1 MTDSESILR
10 QFNEQSNNKLATE
23 NMNYL
28 ESLYSAV
35 SKSIKQLSSFNVNTP
50 KFIQIKSLH
59 GAEFNTSEFN
69 ETIKD
74 TTINFLKTILGIID
88 SLKKKLVQT
97 KSDSVRDEYRK
108 FHNNIINKIKDF
120 INYYLGYV
128 IIHEQIRSNVYKKY
142 REGIDAINILI
153 QNNNSRLYNISL
165 DYRIREDPN
174 FHSRH
179 SRQKTQNDLLEDY
192 FHYLD
197 NDIQIFN
204 SLRESFKNMNTSF
217 LRML

>member
-1 MTDSESILR
+1 MSDSESILR
-10 QFNEQSNNKLATE
+10 QFNEQSNNKLAIE

-28 ESLYSAV
+28 ESLFSAV
-35 SKSIKQLSSFNVNTP
+35 SKSIKQLSSFNVNTS

-59 GAEFNTSEFN
+59 GTEFNTSEFN

-153 QNNNSRLYNISL
+153 QNNNSRLEYISL
-165 DYRIREDPN
+165 DYSIREDPN

-204 SLRESFKNMNTSF
+204 SLRESFKNINTSF

>member
-1 MTDSESILR
+1 
-10 QFNEQSNNKLATE
+10 
-23 NMNYL
+23 MNYL
-28 ESLYSAV
+28 ESLFSAV
-35 SKSIKQLSSFNVNTP
+35 SKSIKQLSNFNVNTP

-59 GAEFNTSEFN
+59 STEFNTSEFN

-120 INYYLGYV
+120 INYYIGYV
-128 IIHEQIRSNVYKKY
+128 IILEQIRSNVYKKY

-153 QNNNSRLYNISL
+153 QNNNSRLEYISL

-179 SRQKTQNDLLEDY
+179 SRQKMQNDLLEDY

-204 SLRESFKNMNTSF
+204 SLRESFKNINTSF

>member
-59 GAEFNTSEFN
+59 GTEFNTSEYN

-88 SLKKKLVQT
+88 SLKKKLIQT

-128 IIHEQIRSNVYKKY
+128 IILEQIRSNVYKKY

-179 SRQKTQNDLLEDY
+179 FTQKTQNDLLEDY

-204 SLRESFKNMNTSF
+204 SLRESFKTINTSF

>member
-10 QFNEQSNNKLATE
+10 QFNDQSNNKLAIE

-59 GAEFNTSEFN
+59 GAEFNTSEYN

-142 REGIDAINILI
+142 REGIDTINVLI

>member
-10 QFNEQSNNKLATE
+10 KFNDQTNNKIATE

-28 ESLYSAV
+28 ESLFSAV

-59 GAEFNTSEFN
+59 GAEFNMSEFN

-74 TTINFLKTILGIID
+74 KTIHFLKSILGIID

-97 KSDSVRDEYRK
+97 KSDSIRDEYRK

-128 IIHEQIRSNVYKKY
+128 SILEQIRSNVYKKY

-153 QNNNSRLYNISL
+153 QNNNSRLEYISL
-165 DYRIREDPN
+165 DSRIREDPN

-179 SRQKTQNDLLEDY
+179 SRQKIQNDLLEDY
-192 FHYLD
+192 FHCLD
-197 NDIQIFN
+197 NDIQILN

>member
-1 MTDSESILR
+1 MTDSESILH

-23 NMNYL
+23 NIAYL
-28 ESLYSAV
+28 ESLYNAV
-35 SKSIKQLSSFNVNTP
+35 SKSIKQLSNFNVNTP

-59 GAEFNTSEFN
+59 GSEFNTSKFN

-74 TTINFLKTILGIID
+74 TTIHFLKTIIGMIN
-88 SLKKKLVQT
+88 SLKKNLIQT
-97 KSDSVRDEYRK
+97 KSDGVRDEYRK

-120 INYYLGYV
+120 INYYLEY
-128 IIHEQIRSNVYKKY
+128 IIIQEQIRSNVYKKY

-153 QNNNSRLYNISL
+153 QNNDSRLYNISL
-165 DYRIREDPN
+165 DYRILPDPN
-174 FHSRH
+174 FHRRH
-179 SRQKTQNDLLEDY
+179 FTQKTQNDLLEDY
-192 FHYLD
+192 FNYLD

-204 SLRESFKNMNTSF
+204 SLRESFKTINTSF